1 MPGVIFLDFDGP
13 IFPSKVFIY
22 PENNGEDS
30 LAVCKKLNLH
40 PYVNYWKADPNS
52 IIMLNKLY
60 EVYPYDLV
68 ISSSW
73 ADPWL
78 HERDSIVAVLDI
90 NGLEYNLHKDWKTPR
105 DINHFRH
112 AQISDW
118 IKLHPEYKHNYIIID
133 DHSSGDQLVNS
144 QVLEEYNIIQENV
157 FLVDVDEG
165 MSYKQYKQIFNRILT
180 W

>member
-22 PENNGEDS
+22 PENNGEHSIDF
-30 LAVCKKLNLH
+30 CKKLNLH
-40 PYVNYWKADPNS
+40 PYINYWKADPNS

-78 HERDSIVAVLDI
+78 HEKESIKALLDA
-90 NGLEYNLHKDWKTPR
+90 NTLNYTFHADWRTPR
-105 DINHFRH
+105 EPNYTRH
-112 AQISDW
+112 EQISDW
-118 IKLHPEYKHNYIIID
+118 LKLHKEYTDNYIIID
-133 DHSSGDQLVNS
+133 DHSSGDKLS
-144 QVLEEYNIIQENV
+144 DLETIREYNLSEDNI
-157 FLVDVDEG
+157 FLVDVENG
-165 MSYKQYKQIFNRILT
+165 ISYKQYREIYSKILT